1 MQLRCQGFPPYDWTP
16 LDVSSLPEDGE
27 EQIGTKDKFWVC
39 NDEGTERWLWKQAR
53 SKGGTPRGE
62 DWAECLVHVIAQ
74 LLGLPSPCVSLATR
88 KDERGVLIRNLLGD
102 GQELEHGNEVLAKHI
117 KGYDSSTKREYPLYT
132 VSNIRYALQEI
143 AGPPPYSS
151 WTAFD
156 VISGYLMLDA
166 LVSGCDRHHTNW
178 GIIKTADKSS
188 SILAPTFDHGNALGF
203 TVPENKVQKL
213 LDNEDIEA
221 YS

>member
-16 LDVSSLPEDGE
+16 LDVSLLPEDGE

-156 VISGYLMLDA
+156 VISGYLMRLIHGGA
-166 LVSGCDRHHTNW
+166 RNSETPCRSPV
-178 GIIKTADKSS
+178 ASS
-188 SILAPTFDHGNALGF
+188 C
-203 TVPENKVQKL
+203 E
-213 LDNEDIEA
+213 
-221 YS
+221 